1 MLLLRLS
8 FVASCLS
15 ASNLRLA
22 FLTDDRE
29 LSPSAAVCCH
39 DCWLIPAC
47 ASCLFSC
54 VFETLSFSELAE
66 EDCFGYAYV
75 FHPGVVASPAQL
87 HLKQDERY
95 AGQAGSF

>member
-22 FLTDDRE
+22 LLTYERQ
-29 LSPSAAVCCH
+29 LSRSEASCFH
-39 DCWLIPAC
+39 DLWLISSC